1 MDKEWLMLHGV
12 QGLAPARGRRR
23 NACTGERWAI
33 FKGSLKTLQ
42 MRFQAAFI
50 LLARVKSKL
59 PFNQYSAVVGIA
71 PRQSGGLHVASLAV
85 QNVVY
90 VQPE

>member
-1 MDKEWLMLHGV
+1 MVGKQVAHPTVIL
-12 QGLAPARGRRR
+12 
-23 NACTGERWAI
+23 
-33 FKGSLKTLQ
+33 GSLKTLQ

-59 PFNQYSAVVGIA
+59 PFNQNGAVVGLA
-71 PRQSGGLHVASLAV
+71 PRQGGGLHVACLAV
-85 QNVVY
+85 QHMVY

>member
-1 MDKEWLMLHGV
+1 MLQCSLKVVNG
-12 QGLAPARGRRR
+12 
-23 NACTGERWAI
+23 NIWWASELPTLRVI
-33 FKGSLKTLQ
+33 LGSLKTLQ

-59 PFNQYSAVVGIA
+59 PFNQNGAVVGLA
-71 PRQSGGLHVASLAV
+71 PRQGGGLYVACLAV
-85 QNVVY
+85 QHMVY

>member
-1 MDKEWLMLHGV
+1 
-12 QGLAPARGRRR
+12 
-23 NACTGERWAI
+23 
-33 FKGSLKTLQ
+33 